1 MKKLKITFNSPL
13 VLGFA
18 LACAAVTLIG
28 SITGEK
34 STALLFST
42 YSASMRDP
50 LMYLRLFTHVLGHAS
65 WAHYFSNIV
74 YILLLGPMLE
84 EKYGSKALLGGMAVT
99 AVATG
104 AAHLIFAGQTALLG
118 ASGIVFMMILLA
130 SFASFSQGHIPLTF
144 LLIAAI
150 YLGNEIATGLT
161 SADNISQL
169 SHIIGGLAGAV
180 MGFVFKKNGKKRRKK

>member
-1 MKKLKITFNSPL
+1 MLKKIQYNSPVCL
-13 VLGFA
+13 TFSL
-18 LACAAVTLIG
+18 VTLI
-28 SITGEK
+28 IL
-34 STALLFST
+34 AANLLTHGLLNSYFFSVYFT
-42 YSASMRDP
+42 SFSDP
-50 LMYLRLFTHVLGHAS
+50 MLYVRLFTHVLGHAS

>member
-1 MKKLKITFNSPL
+1 MLKKIQYNSPVCL
-13 VLGFA
+13 TFSL
-18 LACAAVTLIG
+18 VTLI
-28 SITGEK
+28 IL
-34 STALLFST
+34 AANLLTHGLLNSYFFSVYFT
-42 YSASMRDP
+42 SFSDP
-50 LMYLRLFTHVLGHAS
+50 MLYVRLFTHVLGHAS

-180 MGFVFKKNGKKRRKK
+180 MGFVFKKNGKKRRRK

>member
-1 MKKLKITFNSPL
+1 MLKKIQYNSPVCL
-13 VLGFA
+13 TFSL
-18 LACAAVTLIG
+18 VTLI
-28 SITGEK
+28 IL
-34 STALLFST
+34 AANLLTHGLLNSYFFSVYFT
-42 YSASMRDP
+42 SFSDP
-50 LMYLRLFTHVLGHAS
+50 MLYVRLFTHVLGHAS

-99 AVATG
+99 AAATG